1 VMIGSDCKIARAT
14 ARPLLIQANFDDD
27 GVLMVDVGERPE
39 RMGAGGTA
47 SRHAYPAEM
56 QCAGAGRCRR
66 PDAWSALP
74 PPGRPSLLTPSIIQT
89 CMYVRHLR

>member
-1 VMIGSDCKIARAT
+1 MIGSDCKIARAT

-47 SRHAYPAEM
+47 SRHAYPAKV
-56 QCAGAGRCRR
+56 QCTGAGRCPR
-66 PDAWSALP
+66 PDAWSA
-74 PPGRPSLLTPSIIQT
+74 PSSTGKALLAHP
-89 CMYVRHLR
+89 